1 MATLAP
7 LRLGFLMFPGF
18 PMACLTSAIEPL
30 RAANEISGR
39 RQFEWRLVAESHAPV
54 RSSAEVRFEP
64 DVTLAECEGLDH
76 LYILSPPTGA
86 FADPRHGQARLRWL
100 ERTGVV
106 LGAFS
111 GGIFPLARAG
121 LMEGKGCSVHWCYEA
136 AFKAEFP
143 KVEASE
149 AVILRDG
156 RRITASGA
164 GAVFDLMLRLIEER
178 LGRQCMTEVA
188 CWFQHP
194 FVRDEDAS
202 QKVPVARTASTAD
215 RLPPAIREAIRL
227 FETHV
232 EDPLR
237 IPDVAAAV
245 DVPVYLYDNP
255 VLTKNVIQPATVVK
269 LRERIP
275 HLRGIKVS
283 NADYANLQTLIEL
296 FRKDDNF
303 AVLTGHEFL
312 ILVGLQMGCEG
323 FIGGIHNI
331 CPHIAVGLYE
341 AFRRGDIE
349 RARQLQQDLIATW
362 QVFRH
367 GAIWGAFDEA
377 LRYLEICERATGEPY
392 VTALQDEERTAVRG
406 ILDQYVRPY
415 LTVAAGG

>member
-1 MATLAP
+1 MPSEGP

-30 RAANEISGR
+30 RAANEIMGR
-39 RQFEWRLVAESHAPV
+39 REFEWRLVSETHAPV

-64 DVTLAECEGLDH
+64 DVTLADLAGVDH
-76 LYILSPPTGA
+76 LYLISPPTA
-86 FADPRHGQARLRWL
+86 EFVDPRQSPARLRWL
-100 ERTGVV
+100 ERTGLT

-121 LMEGKGCSVHWCYEA
+121 LMEGRGCSVHWCYEA

-143 KVEASE
+143 DVKASE
-149 AVILRDG
+149 AVILRDK

-215 RLPPAIREAIRL
+215 RLTPPIREAIRL

-245 DVPVYLYDNP
+245 SMSGRHFERLFKRETGQSPLRYYRHLRLAKARQRVLYSNDPLREIAAAVGYLTPAPMARHYQELFGVSPKDERRLASGLSRAVPV
-255 VLTKNVIQPATVVK
+255 
-269 LRERIP
+269 
-275 HLRGIKVS
+275 
-283 NADYANLQTLIEL
+283 
-296 FRKDDNF
+296 
-303 AVLTGHEFL
+303 
-312 ILVGLQMGCEG
+312 
-323 FIGGIHNI
+323 
-331 CPHIAVGLYE
+331 
-341 AFRRGDIE
+341 
-349 RARQLQQDLIATW
+349 
-362 QVFRH
+362 
-367 GAIWGAFDEA
+367 
-377 LRYLEICERATGEPY
+377 
-392 VTALQDEERTAVRG
+392 
-406 ILDQYVRPY
+406 
-415 LTVAAGG
+415 AAE